1 MKVVVTGGTGTI
13 GINLIQYLLK
23 KNVEVT
29 AIVRNRGKIASIF
42 SNSQNLTIIECDLEN
57 IENLELPKKQYDVFY
72 HMAWAGT
79 RGNKR
84 DDVELQFQNI
94 NYTICALKLANK
106 IGCKTFIGT
115 GSQAEY
121 GEVEEKLSSN
131 TPANPQTAYGIAKLC
146 AGQISRIMANQIGMN
161 HIWTRILSCY
171 GPYDNEDTMIMQT
184 ISEML
189 KYHHSPEYTKAEQLW
204 DYIYVEDVAKAL
216 YLVGKN
222 GKNNSIYCIGSGEE
236 LPLHVYIEKIR
247 DNINPDIKLKLG
259 VKEYAKNQVMKLC
272 ADISNLKDDTGF
284 EPEIKFDEGI
294 KKTIKW
300 YKEKMS
306 DEEN

>member
-1 MKVVVTGGTGTI
+1 
-13 GINLIQYLLK
+13 
-23 KNVEVT
+23 
-29 AIVRNRGKIASIF
+29 
-42 SNSQNLTIIECDLEN
+42 
-57 IENLELPKKQYDVFY
+57 
-72 HMAWAGT
+72 MAWAGT

-222 GKNNSIYCIGSGEE
+222 GKNNSIYCIGSGENYE
-236 LPLHVYIEKIR
+236 FLKKINEKYCFFDKIIPLEHPRFIMQYNSK
-247 DNINPDIKLKLG
+247 N
-259 VKEYAKNQVMKLC
+259 KEYYLNKYLSALTKNAKETK
-272 ADISNLKDDTGF
+272 SYGR
-284 EPEIKFDEGI
+284 
-294 KKTIKW
+294 KK
-300 YKEKMS
+300 
-306 DEEN
+306 